1 MAIARSY
8 HQFAEALISGPA
20 PARSYQEVAEVL
32 SSGPTSAINY
42 HQFAEVLL
50 ENSTCEAYSYQQF
63 AEVLL
68 EKNQATCFSYHQFV
82 ELLIEYD
89 PVISI
94 SDRAYATSGFYMD
107 EEGRMTINDH
117 GTDATFNVSG
127 SIEPSTEDPDQ
138 LSISDL
144 AIATSTF
151 VAENPTLIV
160 LGDLAIATSTFTIT
174 SALHITSTAIA
185 SSKAGT
191 VLNGNPGILA
201 ENRDPW

>member
-8 HQFAEALISGPA
+8 QQIVEALISGPA
-20 PARSYQEVAEVL
+20 PARSYQQFAEVL
-32 SSGPTSAINY
+32 SAGPNKAISY
-42 HQFAEVLL
+42 QQFAEVLL

-68 EKNQATCFSYHQFV
+68 QKDQATCFSYQQFV

-94 SDRAYATSGFYMD
+94 SDRAYATDGFYMD
-107 EEGRMTINDH
+107 ESGRMTCNDF
-117 GTDATFNVSG
+117 GITATFDVSG
-127 SIEPSTEDPDQ
+127 SIEAGDDPEGLT
-138 LSISDL
+138 LSDLAIATNTFVIENPTLIVISDL
-144 AIATSTF
+144 AIATNAFS
-151 VAENPTLIV
+151 
-160 LGDLAIATSTFTIT
+160 IT
-174 SALHITSTAIA
+174 SKMHITSTAIA